1 VRLLSASLRALN
13 SVCRLVTASFLAAV
27 LIPFAAAE
35 ALPASSPPTDS
46 NAAIPAGW
54 GVSGSAPQTGSS
66 AHTSGRAFSAPN
78 GQKGSAAPEAP
89 TEPGAPNTPP
99 AHSPNATE
107 PAASKILVVIDKPT
121 QEMKVFIDDVE
132 RYIWEVSTGLAGYDT
147 PSGTYTARSM
157 NEIWY
162 SKEWDD
168 APMPHAIFF
177 TKRGHAIH
185 GTDETKKL
193 GGPAS
198 HGCVRL
204 SPENARALFALVKEN
219 SLENTEIVLNG
230 NTPRIEAR
238 VAGSGPRKQQIR
250 PPKKS
255 TKSVL
260 KKSKPSDRAKVA
272 STGPRKQ
279 QVRPPKKS
287 TKSVLKKSKPSD
299 RAKVASSGLGKQQT
313 KPPKEFVDPRFDPQG
328 LEKPSRLRRK
338 EWLRLYYS
346 GGARISPPPRYY
358 KAPLSPRAFRRH

>member
-1 VRLLSASLRALN
+1 
-13 SVCRLVTASFLAAV
+13 
-27 LIPFAAAE
+27 
-35 ALPASSPPTDS
+35 
-46 NAAIPAGW
+46 
-54 GVSGSAPQTGSS
+54 
-66 AHTSGRAFSAPN
+66 
-78 GQKGSAAPEAP
+78 
-89 TEPGAPNTPP
+89 
-99 AHSPNATE
+99 
-107 PAASKILVVIDKPT
+107 VIDKPT

-272 STGPRKQ
+272 S
-279 QVRPPKKS
+279 
-287 TKSVLKKSKPSD
+287 
-299 RAKVASSGLGKQQT
+299 SGLGKQQT